1 MLSISQTNN
10 QTIATF
16 TSGLTVD
23 WIGRKLYWADSK
35 NDKMYVS
42 ELNGTYQKTLIAEDL
57 TNPRAVAAHPLL
69 G

>member
-1 MLSISQTNN
+1 MLVDLYISLSPSLGT
-10 QTIATF
+10 
-16 TSGLTVD
+16 GLSVD

-42 ELNGTYQKTLIAEDL
+42 ELNGTYQKTLIEEDL